1 MTRIGGIIANID
13 EEGKDKGNLTLSY
26 GSLRTANIESHDKLI
41 NLNGNIEINQR
52 SRDNNT
58 ELVLNNKK
66 GKNKTRDNVK
76 EVPNRVDETYG
87 VGVEGHEREKI
98 TRAEEMLKDVNVQ
111 KTEFIFKS
119 EPNSW
124 GDFNKIMS
132 SNAGIIGNFLDDMN
146 EHTGN
151 KVRTNYE
158 DKFRT
163 KTNEIISKVE
173 KPLDKVNRFISILPT
188 SGTHGGIL
196 EQIVRTVRYDK
207 TPIVKIGIEKNKEDG
222 TVMVGMEEIRK
233 ISDYKSKDGK
243 PVKVNTNGIIE
254 LKENAVRNTIF
265 KNMTKE
271 DMDRYNRGER
281 VEMLMVYN
289 PTRGAVADIIESAL
303 GKMFDGSWSS
313 LGLSIGVNRGA
324 AVAYASRDK
333 NQSYDF
339 SFYSQGKI
347 IGLGAFNILKNNGIK
362 LGNGAENFNVRMYG
376 TPIAIKSYQNFEGVL
391 GINVLGAAVNEP
403 DFVGSNGKWAGLI
416 GERRPIL
423 GTGKEDIARLKAT
436 IKDSK
441 LASEIPVLKAIL
453 REEPGAVL
461 PLPKLVSEEEKAKY
475 ESNKSEWLQKN
486 GYSMPITSSDLDK
499 IRANYKKEVKDDLIA
514 EGKGKLSDQWIVK
527 KWLNDGHGAY
537 TYYSAQLAKDI
548 DGLLRKYQNTGDE
561 TAKKKIQEDIENK
574 YIENQERLIELF
586 TQGPALMNDSKGLL
600 AGLGEYNRV
609 ENERA
614 YREGKYQEK
623 NLPQNY
629 ITNSLNESIR
639 EGKLGVMDI
648 NEYIESLRNGAGLR

>member
-1 MTRIGGIIANID
+1 MRESNEKSLFKQSEFMIFQTSEVFLRV
-13 EEGKDKGNLTLSY
+13 EKFELEVLSTF
-26 GSLRTANIESHDKLI
+26 SKV
-41 NLNGNIEINQR
+41 EIFR
-52 SRDNNT
+52 Y
-58 ELVLNNKK
+58 
-66 GKNKTRDNVK
+66 VK

-87 VGVEGHEREKI
+87 VGVEGHEREKVTRATIGNGVINSGRAIEVGVNRDI

-339 SFYSQGKI
+339 SFYSQGNI

-475 ESNKSEWLQKN
+475 EANKSEWLQKN
-486 GYSMPITSSDLDK
+486 GYSMPITSSDLKK
-499 IRANYKKEVKDDLIA
+499 IRENYGSELKDKEKLKDD
-514 EGKGKLSDQWIVK
+514 WIMK

-537 TYYSAQLAKDI
+537 TYYSAQLAKEI
-548 DGLLRKYQNTGDE
+548 DGLLREYKNAEDE
-561 TAKKKIQEDIENK
+561 TAKKEIQKDIENK
-574 YIENQERLIELF
+574 YIENQERLMELF
-586 TQGPALMNDSKGLL
+586 TGGPALMNDSKGLL

-609 ENERA
+609 ENERV
-614 YREGKYQEK
+614 YREGKYQGK

>member
-1 MTRIGGIIANID
+1 MIFQTSEVFLRV
-13 EEGKDKGNLTLSY
+13 EKFELEVLSTF
-26 GSLRTANIESHDKLI
+26 SKV
-41 NLNGNIEINQR
+41 EIFR
-52 SRDNNT
+52 Y
-58 ELVLNNKK
+58 
-66 GKNKTRDNVK
+66 VK

-87 VGVEGHEREKI
+87 VGVEGHKREKVTRATIENGVINSGRAIEVGVNRDI

-339 SFYSQGKI
+339 SFYSQGNI

-416 GERRPIL
+416 G
-423 GTGKEDIARLKAT
+423 
-436 IKDSK
+436 
-441 LASEIPVLKAIL
+441 
-453 REEPGAVL
+453 
-461 PLPKLVSEEEKAKY
+461 
-475 ESNKSEWLQKN
+475 
-486 GYSMPITSSDLDK
+486 
-499 IRANYKKEVKDDLIA
+499 
-514 EGKGKLSDQWIVK
+514 
-527 KWLNDGHGAY
+527 
-537 TYYSAQLAKDI
+537 
-548 DGLLRKYQNTGDE
+548 
-561 TAKKKIQEDIENK
+561 
-574 YIENQERLIELF
+574 
-586 TQGPALMNDSKGLL
+586 
-600 AGLGEYNRV
+600 
-609 ENERA
+609 
-614 YREGKYQEK
+614 
-623 NLPQNY
+623 
-629 ITNSLNESIR
+629 
-639 EGKLGVMDI
+639 
-648 NEYIESLRNGAGLR
+648 